1 MKLPFPTNPAS
12 PSQPSNGIMALIS
25 DNAILDLWEKGAC
38 EHPLDRA
45 LGLIALVEAES
56 PRDALATLPIAER
69 DRRLFDVT
77 EAIFG
82 PQLELSATCTA
93 CGAET
98 ALSFVVSDIKR
109 LETPDSR
116 QRVVCLDG
124 CEYPYRMPN
133 SRDLAGA
140 LRAPDPQ
147 QALLLSLMDRTEA
160 DDALIA
166 ACDVALEAQSGLEA
180 LSLGFDCAEC
190 GAAENAP
197 FDILDYLW
205 TRIAAEARRLMWDIH
220 LLARSY
226 GWTSREILG
235 LSPLRRAEH
244 VAMVTA

>member
-1 MKLPFPTNPAS
+1 
-12 PSQPSNGIMALIS
+12 MALIS
-25 DNAILDLWEKGAC
+25 DTAILDLWEKGAC

-45 LGLIALVEAES
+45 LGLIALVEAEMS
-56 PRDALATLPIAER
+56 REELAALPIAER
-69 DRRLFDVT
+69 DVRLFDVT
-77 EAIFG
+77 EAVFG
-82 PQLELSATCTA
+82 TQLALSATCTV

-98 ALSFVVSDIKR
+98 ELSFSVSDIKR
-109 LETPDSR
+109 LESPGTVH
-116 QRVVCLDG
+116 RVIRHGGRD
-124 CEYPYRMPN
+124 YPYRMPN
-133 SRDLAGA
+133 SRDLANA
-140 LRAPDPQ
+140 LRAPDPR

-166 ACDVALEAQSGLEA
+166 ACDAALEATSGLEA
-180 LSLGFDCAEC
+180 LSVGFECAEC

-244 VAMVTA
+244 VAMVSA

>member
-1 MKLPFPTNPAS
+1 
-12 PSQPSNGIMALIS
+12 MAQIPDS
-25 DNAILDLWEKGAC
+25 AILDLWDNGAC

-45 LGLIALVEAES
+45 LGLIALVESELS
-56 PRDALATLPIAER
+56 REELAALPIAER

-77 EAIFG
+77 EAVFG
-82 PQLELSATCTA
+82 SQLALSATCTL
-93 CGAET
+93 CGAESELT
-98 ALSFVVSDIKR
+98 FSVSDIKELGSPNTER
-109 LETPDSR
+109 
-116 QRVVCLDG
+116 RVLRHDG
-124 CEYPYRMPN
+124 RDYPYRMPN
-133 SRDLAGA
+133 SRDLANA

-147 QALLLSLMDRTEA
+147 QALILSVLDRTEA

-166 ACDVALEAQSGLEA
+166 ACDAALEAQSGLEA

-190 GAAENAP
+190 GAAEDAP

-226 GWTSREILG
+226 GWTSREILS

-244 VAMVTA
+244 VAMVSA